1 MAFLPYRPYL
11 PFCLFGLFGLLA
23 FLENGDA
30 FDLLGDLF
38 GNYIWKRQL
47 QNGNIF
53 GYFFS

>member
-38 GNYIWKRQL
+38 GQL
-47 QNGNIF
+47 F
-53 GYFFS
+53 LEKVTLKW